1 MVLQNMKCCRRVL
14 RFCAPAA
21 VSGRHCHPA
30 ALSSPPEERAGRRGP
45 FRVVLHQGWKNK
57 THVAQVR
64 VPRQDSRAQLALK
77 HSLRNGLRRA
87 RSLGCP
93 RAQAEQG
100 ERSAAAALCYWLF
113 SPKHADYTGIIPTTS
128 LTNSRFTNR
137 FDVGWGS
144 LGKYVWSG
152 PAAVPLQI
160 FANGCVFP
168 LNPYCTL
175 EKGILCPK
183 SSELVFCKARV

>member
-21 VSGRHCHPA
+21 VRGRHCHPA

-57 THVAQVR
+57 TYVAQVR
-64 VPRQDSRAQLALK
+64 VPRQDSRAQPALK

-113 SPKHADYTGIIPTTS
+113 SSQTRRLHWYHSYHFTHEFTIHES
-128 LTNSRFTNR
+128 LWCGMRES
-137 FDVGWGS
+137 
-144 LGKYVWSG
+144 GKICLIRSCCSS
-152 PAAVPLQI
+152 
-160 FANGCVFP
+160 FANLCKWVCFSFKLLLYAWKRNP
-168 LNPYCTL
+168 LPQVKWAGVL
-175 EKGILCPK
+175 
-183 SSELVFCKARV
+183 